1 MDHLIE
7 EASSIRRILPW
18 IKSEQDIV
26 NYLRKIPLDKN
37 HLRIHLTILHFLKLR
52 DREDDADFERLI
64 EDDAREIVSILP
76 GTPYKDIKDQLTV
89 MGNMPNRQEAV
100 IRQLLL
106 PKHELKVL
114 VSEIDVNNV
123 SKEKPKSIFQS
134 VVKKDVHNETNTD
147 IKIRIRKVKGAL
159 EVVSR
164 FKQEK
169 VPASSKWDTRPNYVV
184 DIPSTVEENSSLSDS
199 DDLPHSS
206 THNSSISS
214 PNLVQNLGVEKVAA
228 QCSDST
234 KPSSINS
241 TMKDNNHEPIPFDL
255 VGYLKEV
262 TQAADEK
269 IISICREARV
279 PLNQRPHVGILNDLL
294 NKVLTNEVIEL
305 DSSHDTDEEMS
316 IDDRAEDTSSD
327 DSGESSESEAD
338 MNPETTASIN
348 QNAKELTPTMNTVI
362 RPPRLKVPSSITST
376 SSSCQSTQTSTGKNP
391 VIEDNLLPTT
401 SGTNS
406 YIHQI
411 RDFYFSKMGR
421 PNLPTYSQSIDP
433 RFKLPSGCK
442 NLQPK
447 IPVINE
453 PKLRLPG
460 LGSEPKNLQVP
471 ISNSTSLNA
480 RNPMLDEFRM
490 IPSTS
495 SQPSVPIDM
504 FESVPSTSSVPRN
517 TIITFG
523 PAPSTSSDSRE
534 LESVPSTSSDSR
546 DHNSGLKSV
555 TSTSS
560 DSRGHKSALESVP
573 STSTD
578 PRVTIN
584 TFRPDPSTSWRDLG
598 SHILPIIDPPQAGGL
613 HTNPLNRPLI
623 KPATLTHEPKS
634 SRIEPLMEVESTRK
648 RSAGKN
654 ELGVLPNYVM
664 DVNPESHPLDYS
676 KWPLKEVD
684 PDGSSTV
691 KKRKVVDEK
700 LVLRLIEMFPQACP
714 NFIRSVSENRKWS
727 EFDDVVTVILSTENY
742 PLRQQRAPSPPVE
755 VDLEE
760 QLEIVKALLPDADPT
775 YLRCMCE
782 TIGNDTER
790 LNEFICTA
798 REAKDYPTM
807 KEYLR
812 KQKLS
817 AQSKQYTTDFSVE
830 NFVQLFPEPEK
841 TFTDPKRTVQV
852 DHYTSLYIINFFQ
865 NKYDKLPLKVIKNII
880 SENEMRII
888 DIDRH
893 MAKAA
898 LVHVMRSKRK
908 RCHLDAPQNIMV
920 LQELAYLTHKKEI
933 EAFLKEKEQ
942 KENTERQ
949 NAKENGLMNT
959 CQCCFDEEV
968 MPKDTFNCPKGCMF
982 CRDCIQKSC
991 EVTLGEGKTVYKCL
1005 CDCPEE
1011 FTLQTLQNVLPPKM
1025 FSKLAQKKTLAEIQ
1039 AAGIEELEMCPF
1051 CDFASIPVE
1060 NDKIFRCFNPDCMKE
1075 SCRLCKEEN
1084 HIPYKCDELEK
1095 DEELKARL
1103 YLENKMS
1110 EALIRKCWKC
1120 GVGFFKEEG
1129 CNKMTCSCGA
1139 KMCYLCKKPVTD
1151 YSHFNG
1157 IGGDKFHLCPLYS
1170 DTNEVNRQ
1178 NVVGAIEAAKAD
1190 IDPSKLKVDP
1200 SANIQQHF
1208 NERKKTLPREAHL
1221 ELVQNVNH
1229 FLHRHPHRR
1238 GRANIQMPRQRIM
1251 PPEEARHNA
1260 FQIVQ
1265 DVPLPER
1272 PRNPPPQDP
1281 RPMAVQIV
1289 QQFLMPRGPRQV
1301 PRQGAARGM
1310 DIDQVLHHRFN
1321 RNHELGRRLIE
1332 ALAMADVD
1340 REMRPRGERE
1350 VNH

>member
-316 IDDRAEDTSSD
+316 IDDRAEDT
-327 DSGESSESEAD
+327 
-338 MNPETTASIN
+338 
-348 QNAKELTPTMNTVI
+348 
-362 RPPRLKVPSSITST
+362 
-376 SSSCQSTQTSTGKNP
+376 
-391 VIEDNLLPTT
+391 
-401 SGTNS
+401 
-406 YIHQI
+406 
-411 RDFYFSKMGR
+411 
-421 PNLPTYSQSIDP
+421 
-433 RFKLPSGCK
+433 
-442 NLQPK
+442 
-447 IPVINE
+447 
-453 PKLRLPG
+453 
-460 LGSEPKNLQVP
+460 
-471 ISNSTSLNA
+471 
-480 RNPMLDEFRM
+480 
-490 IPSTS
+490 
-495 SQPSVPIDM
+495 
-504 FESVPSTSSVPRN
+504 
-517 TIITFG
+517 
-523 PAPSTSSDSRE
+523 RE

>member
-164 FKQEK
+164 FKQKK
-169 VPASSKWDTRPNYVV
+169 VSASSKWDTRPNYVV

-316 IDDRAEDTSSD
+316 IDDRAEDT
-327 DSGESSESEAD
+327 
-338 MNPETTASIN
+338 
-348 QNAKELTPTMNTVI
+348 
-362 RPPRLKVPSSITST
+362 
-376 SSSCQSTQTSTGKNP
+376 
-391 VIEDNLLPTT
+391 
-401 SGTNS
+401 
-406 YIHQI
+406 
-411 RDFYFSKMGR
+411 
-421 PNLPTYSQSIDP
+421 
-433 RFKLPSGCK
+433 
-442 NLQPK
+442 
-447 IPVINE
+447 
-453 PKLRLPG
+453 
-460 LGSEPKNLQVP
+460 
-471 ISNSTSLNA
+471 
-480 RNPMLDEFRM
+480 
-490 IPSTS
+490 
-495 SQPSVPIDM
+495 
-504 FESVPSTSSVPRN
+504 
-517 TIITFG
+517 
-523 PAPSTSSDSRE
+523 RE

>member
-164 FKQEK
+164 FKQKK
-169 VPASSKWDTRPNYVV
+169 VSASSKWDTRPNYVV

-316 IDDRAEDTSSD
+316 IDEDRAEDT
-327 DSGESSESEAD
+327 
-338 MNPETTASIN
+338 
-348 QNAKELTPTMNTVI
+348 
-362 RPPRLKVPSSITST
+362 
-376 SSSCQSTQTSTGKNP
+376 
-391 VIEDNLLPTT
+391 
-401 SGTNS
+401 
-406 YIHQI
+406 
-411 RDFYFSKMGR
+411 
-421 PNLPTYSQSIDP
+421 
-433 RFKLPSGCK
+433 
-442 NLQPK
+442 
-447 IPVINE
+447 
-453 PKLRLPG
+453 
-460 LGSEPKNLQVP
+460 
-471 ISNSTSLNA
+471 
-480 RNPMLDEFRM
+480 
-490 IPSTS
+490 
-495 SQPSVPIDM
+495 
-504 FESVPSTSSVPRN
+504 
-517 TIITFG
+517 
-523 PAPSTSSDSRE
+523 RE